1 MSSIQF
7 NFPDTVPLV
16 QWDDGSIRVQ
26 GTRLLLAMIVTQF
39 QQGYTPDKIN
49 DSFPAASVTQI
60 EAVIDWYLNNQSE
73 ADAYLEEEEAE
84 GERLRLEI
92 QSRPEYKAKTEI
104 LKRKR
109 EEFLQRR
116 REQLIKT

>member
-49 DSFPAASVTQI
+49 DSFPSASVPQI
-60 EAVIDWYLNNQSE
+60 KAVIDWYLDNQAE
-73 ADAYLEEEEAE
+73 ADAYLDEYYAK

-92 QSRPEYKAKTEI
+92 QSTPEYRAKSEI

-116 REQLIKT
+116 REQLIN